1 VLIAVLIACAVE
13 CCTLPYFGALSDRI
27 GRRKVY
33 IAGALFQVVL
43 AVPFFLLMQ
52 TGSFWGYVVGMT
64 LGLGLGHGAMYGA
77 QGALFA
83 NLYPVNVRYTGLSV
97 TQQIGATLGGG
108 LSPLIGAAL
117 LTAGHGHWGW
127 LAVYCVAV
135 ALLSSL
141 AASRLRNGE
150 RQPDPSAPQEQAVSS
165 RPSERTSAP

>member
-1 VLIAVLIACAVE
+1 
-13 CCTLPYFGALSDRI
+13 
-27 GRRKVY
+27 
-33 IAGALFQVVL
+33 

-52 TGSFWGYVVGMT
+52 TGSVWGYVVGMT
-64 LGLGLGHGAMYGA
+64 LGLGLGLGHGAMYGA
-77 QGALFA
+77 QGALFS

-117 LTAGHGHWGW
+117 LTAGHGRWGW
-127 LAVYCVAV
+127 PAVYCVAV
-135 ALLSSL
+135 ALVSSL

-150 RQPDPSAPQEQAVSS
+150 RQPDPSAPQEHAVSS